1 IIQYAAKLLVPL
13 LQLRAR
19 VQHRVGLSK
28 AATSQAAVSWAK
40 LGGIV
45 SDARV
50 LWRIWG
56 LLPIFQWMISLEKT
70 SPPTRR
76 LLNIERIQGWS
87 MLAYYPLEHLYYLGS
102 HQIIPISSKKLEK
115 LSLWSCRFWAV
126 YVVLQ
131 FFHLSEDQRL
141 LKLRERA
148 LRSVDAPEERK
159 EIKRSK
165 IAIANEFWTN
175 VGYLPLTIHWSLEK
189 GLFKNEAWVG
199 IFGLGAAISSLR
211 SGWQAT
217 AAPPSR

>member
-1 IIQYAAKLLVPL
+1 M
-13 LQLRAR
+13 
-19 VQHRVGLSK
+19 
-28 AATSQAAVSWAK
+28 SWAK

-50 LWRIWG
+50 LWRIWGKTHPKPFQSTYHLHTLPG

-175 VGYLPLTIHWSLEK
+175 VGYLPLTIHW
-189 GLFKNEAWVG
+189 
-199 IFGLGAAISSLR
+199 
-211 SGWQAT
+211 
-217 AAPPSR
+217 